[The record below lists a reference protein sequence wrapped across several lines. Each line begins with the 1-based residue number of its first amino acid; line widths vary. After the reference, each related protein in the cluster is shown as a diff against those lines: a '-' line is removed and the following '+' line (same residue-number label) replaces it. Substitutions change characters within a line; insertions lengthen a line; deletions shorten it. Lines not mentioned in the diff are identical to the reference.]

1 MEEHNEHDYFEEMLE
16 TCYEC
21 RGLGDDYYFDDSGE
35 LVCAC
40 TECPF
45 NDWSYDDD

>member
-1 MEEHNEHDYFEEMLE
+1 MDEYDYNNSEI
-16 TCYEC
+16 CDEC
-21 RGLGDDYYFDDSGE
+21 SGLGDDYYFDDSGE

-40 TECPF
+40 TDCVF